1 MIQWAILAA
10 PLETVKQLSVLIPIT
25 LVPLS
30 SIREHGN
37 GEMNQKN
44 ESQKSMLVIFII
56 RAITS
61 LPLLFLVFGTR
72 KASVPQG
79 NYFFRDFLHRYA
91 DIPVAL
97 SEGKFSRRRRGYFE
111 FNKKGIVEIGVT
123 CKFM

>member
-25 LVPLS
+25 MVPLS

-79 NYFFRDFLHRYA
+79 KL
-91 DIPVAL
+91 I
-97 SEGKFSRRRRGYFE
+97 FSGFSP
-111 FNKKGIVEIGVT
+111 
-123 CKFM
+123 